1 MTDQNETH
9 AGTVETD
16 SPEGVSRRGML
27 LGIGAAAGAV
37 AGAGLISTETNAASN
52 AASAV
57 PRISTSLRPEA
68 VDAPTAGLTYVAYD
82 AFQWVA
88 APGTPGGTYYGAVS
102 GLGLNTPPGYIYCPI
117 NLPVG
122 SKISRIDV
130 GYQKQPL
137 VQILRRPVTITPQ
150 GNPSADPTPVG
161 PVINLPVS
169 PGGQFSATLQYAT
182 PIEIE
187 AGYSY
192 MLSAF
197 LATGGG
203 NTIYNAV
210 IGYTPPPQQAFFP
223 FTGPTPRVLDT
234 RDPGPLTGK
243 LGADQER
250 TVDLGITGAKTA
262 VINLTVTQTGGA
274 GYVAVFPANIAWPG
288 NSSINWYEPNSDL
301 ANGVVVALD
310 PTGKIKIRGGGG
322 ANTHVIIDR
331 IGYFL

>member
-1 MTDQNETH
+1 MNEQI
-9 AGTVETD
+9 EID
-16 SPEGVSRRGML
+16 PESIASKSADGVSRRGML

-37 AGAGLISTETNAASN
+37 AGAGLVSTETH

-68 VDAPTAGLTYVAYD
+68 VDAPTAGLTYVSYD

-88 APGTPGGTYYGAVS
+88 APDQPGGAYYGPTS
-102 GLGLNTPPGYIYCPI
+102 GLGLVTPPGYVYCSI

-122 SKISRIDV
+122 SKINRIDV
-130 GYQKQPL
+130 GYQKQPI
-137 VQILRRPVTITPQ
+137 VQILRRPLTITPQ
-150 GNPSADPTPVG
+150 GDPSANPAPISPV
-161 PVINLPVS
+161 VNLPVS
-169 PGGQFSATLQYAT
+169 PGGQFSATVQFTT
-182 PIEIE
+182 PVEIE

-192 MLSAF
+192 LLGAF
-197 LATGGG
+197 LGSNGG

-210 IGYTPPPQQAFFP
+210 IGYTPPPSNQQSFFP
-223 FTGPTPRVLDT
+223 FAGATPRVLDT

-243 LGADQER
+243 LAANEER
-250 TVDLGITGAKTA
+250 VVDLGITGARTA

-274 GYVAVFPANIAWPG
+274 GFVAAFQNGITWPG

-310 PTGKIKIRGGGG
+310 STGKIKIRGGGG
-322 ANTHVIIDR
+322 ANTHVVIDR